1 MGALHQKIW
10 LITGTSSGFGKRLV
24 VSVLARGDCVIATA
38 RNIEKLKAI
47 FPAAER
53 SRLHL
58 LQLDV
63 SDSPEVVQQRMKEA
77 LSVWGRIDV
86 VVNNAGY
93 GVKAVLEEGG
103 SLAALTQFQT
113 NIFGVLN
120 VTNSV
125 LPHMR
130 ERRSGT
136 IVIIGSRSAW
146 RPEVSPA
153 GFYAASKAAVHAI
166 GETYASELRPFGI
179 RVLIVAPG
187 AFRTE
192 GVHAYPATIHNHV
205 PAYDAARE
213 AGMARFAAIA
223 GHERGDPAKA
233 MELLVDVVKGE
244 GRAAGRDWPLWL
256 VLGRDAYTDV
266 RAKCNRILK
275 TMDAWEDV
283 ATDLEFSDCEQL

>member
-38 RNIEKLKAI
+38 RNLEKLRAT

-58 LQLDV
+58 VQLDV
-63 SDSPEVVQQRMKEA
+63 SDSAETVQQRVQEA
-77 LSVWGRIDV
+77 LAVWGRIDV

-113 NIFGVLN
+113 NVFGVLN
-120 VTNSV
+120 VTNAV

-136 IVIIGSRSAW
+136 VVIIGSRSAW
-146 RPEVSPA
+146 RPEASPA

-166 GETYASELRPFGI
+166 GETYAAELRPFGI
-179 RVLIVAPG
+179 RVTVVAPG

-192 GVHAYPATIHNHV
+192 GVHAYPATINTHV
-205 PAYDAARE
+205 PAYDAART

-223 GHERGDPAKA
+223 GHERGDPARA
-233 MELLVDVVKGE
+233 MALLVDVVRGE
-244 GRAAGRDWPLWL
+244 GRAAGREWPMWL
-256 VLGRDAYTDV
+256 VLGADAYADV
-266 RAKCNRILK
+266 RAKTGRLLK
-275 TMDAWEDV
+275 TMEAWEDL
-283 ATDLEFSDCEQL
+283 ATDLDFPECEV

>member
-24 VSVLARGDCVIATA
+24 TSVLARGDCVIATA
-38 RNIEKLKAI
+38 RNLEKLRAT

-58 LQLDV
+58 MQLDV
-63 SDSPEVVQQRMKEA
+63 SDSEDTVKRRMKEA
-77 LSVWGRIDV
+77 LAVYGRVDV
-86 VVNNAGY
+86 LVNNAGY
-93 GVKAVLEEGG
+93 GVKSVLEEGG
-103 SLAALTQFQT
+103 ALAALTQFNT
-113 NIFGVLN
+113 NVFGVLN
-120 VTNSV
+120 VTNAV

-136 IVIIGSRSAW
+136 VVIIGSRSAW

-166 GETYASELRPFGI
+166 GETYASELKPFGI

-192 GVHAYPATIHNHV
+192 GVHAYPATINTHV
-205 PAYDAARE
+205 PAYDAVRN
-213 AGMARFAAIA
+213 AGMARFAALA
-223 GHERGDPAKA
+223 GHERGDPARA
-233 MELLVDVVKGE
+233 MDLLVDVVKGE
-244 GRAAGRDWPLWL
+244 GRAAGREWPLWL
-256 VLGRDAYTDV
+256 VLGRDAYADV
-266 RAKCNRILK
+266 RAKTNRLLK
-275 TMDAWEDV
+275 TMDAWEDL
-283 ATDLEFSDCEQL
+283 ATDLEFPECEL

>member
-1 MGALHQKIW
+1 MGAIHHKIW
-10 LITGTSSGFGKRLV
+10 LVTGTSSGFGKRLV
-24 VSVLARGDCVIATA
+24 LSILARGDCVIATA
-38 RNIEKLKAI
+38 RNLEKLRAT

-63 SDSPEVVQQRMKEA
+63 SDSAEVVQQRVREA
-77 LSVWGRIDV
+77 LAVWGRIDV

-113 NIFGVLN
+113 NVFGVLN
-120 VTNSV
+120 VTNAV

-136 IVIIGSRSAW
+136 VVIIGSRSAW

-153 GFYAASKAAVHAI
+153 GFYAASKAAVHGERHLRSSSPLPSHLTDALRHLPPAI

-192 GVHAYPATIHNHV
+192 GVHA
-205 PAYDAARE
+205 
-213 AGMARFAAIA
+213 
-223 GHERGDPAKA
+223 
-233 MELLVDVVKGE
+233 L
-244 GRAAGRDWPLWL
+244 
-256 VLGRDAYTDV
+256 
-266 RAKCNRILK
+266 LK

-283 ATDLEFSDCEQL
+283 ATDSLEVDCGL

>member
-1 MGALHQKIW
+1 M
-10 LITGTSSGFGKRLV
+10 
-24 VSVLARGDCVIATA
+24 LARGDCVIATA
-38 RNIEKLKAI
+38 RNLEKLRAV
-47 FPAAER
+47 FPTLDR
-53 SRLHL
+53 RLHL
-58 LQLDV
+58 SQLDI
-63 SDSPEVVQQRMKEA
+63 SDSPELVQKRVKEA
-77 LSVWGRIDV
+77 LAVWGRIDV

-103 SLAALTQFQT
+103 ALAALTQFQT
-113 NIFGVLN
+113 NLFGVLN

-136 IVIIGSRSAW
+136 IVILGSRSAW
-146 RPEVSPA
+146 RAEVSVRASISMSIPSARSLIFVFYLQPA
-153 GFYAASKAAVHAI
+153 GLYAASKAAVHAV

-192 GVHAYPATIHNHV
+192 GVHAYPATINNHV
-205 PAYDAARE
+205 PAYDDMRN
-213 AGMARFAAIA
+213 AGMARFTALA
-223 GHERGDPAKA
+223 GHEKGDPAKA

-244 GRAAGRDWPLWL
+244 GRAAGREWPLWL
-256 VLGRDAYTDV
+256 VLGRDAYVDI
-266 RAKCNRILK
+266 RAKTQKLLA

-283 ATDLEFSDCEQL
+283 ATDLEFDCDQ